1 MSTTITTTT
10 STTTAISVRYSRF
23 RGYYVY
29 RRFEAVLL
37 LVIVIVVSGMRPA
50 ATLGC
55 AANKKKGKRGH
66 QHFQKSQF
74 ILLASKKSSRR
85 QKTYEIAI
93 LNFFERGIL
102 GG

>member
-93 LNFFERGIL
+93 LNFF
-102 GG
+102 

>member
-1 MSTTITTTT
+1 VSTTITTTT

-55 AANKKKGKRGH
+55 AANKKKGKKGSPAFPKKADLFYWPQKNH
-66 QHFQKSQF
+66 QGVKKLMKLQF
-74 ILLASKKSSRR
+74 K
-85 QKTYEIAI
+85 
-93 LNFFERGIL
+93 FFF
-102 GG
+102 